1 MFDPISELRLP
12 LREVRFHLP
21 AECALGRGWKRFRL
35 GCSGGPSLPTRK
47 ILWPARRTISARAI
61 RSGTGS
67 GRAIAPRSRTRSSG
81 SPTVQT
87 KIFNLRDCQP
97 WGLAMI
103 VTLKT
108 YSVQKRSDNDEIIAT
123 GAMLEHRGN
132 FVAICHSHVGAFAK
146 RAESADLEGG
156 DSLRPYGF
164 GLIWIALTFGFRA
177 AKVAPIC
184 QSGNS

>member
-1 MFDPISELRLP
+1 
-12 LREVRFHLP
+12 V
-21 AECALGRGWKRFRL
+21 
-35 GCSGGPSLPTRK
+35 
-47 ILWPARRTISARAI
+47 ARAKNNLSARNQI
-61 RSGTGS
+61 RHGIG
-67 GRAIAPRSRTRSSG
+67 PRHCLFQQI
-81 SPTVQT
+81 PTVQT